1 MLIFLTLTLGCPG
14 IRTRLALETFLSS
27 NKETVVPLF
36 SNEPEPFLG
45 TRGDFYPSFWSGA
58 FEAFVERQKGG
69 RYYGTAGNQLLG
81 FEIQFA
87 RVDSYLCQVRC
98 TVEYIKIFL
107 PRVDSALTLA
117 AKPAYRH
124 LSPGDFDLAYRLA
137 KRMTRTDSAKEYFE
151 YDRRFWDV
159 IFEGPPLPIR
169 WEVFRQLDDRMAR

>member
-1 MLIFLTLTLGCPG
+1 MGAPAFAPVWRWRRFWVAIRETLV
-14 IRTRLALETFLSS
+14 RLF
-27 NKETVVPLF
+27 P
-36 SNEPEPFLG
+36 NEPEPFLG

-58 FEAFVERQKGG
+58 FEASVERQKGG